1 MEDIK
6 NWESK
11 FVACQ
16 YSDQLLNLLIFLNT
30 ILRIPVNIEVI
41 KKACVVARIYHGD
54 QIRKSGEPYYSHP
67 LIVAYLFAAFF
78 GYCQQKY
85 CTTELIVIA
94 ILHDTLEDTTLT
106 YDMIVEIFG
115 KNVADGVMDLTRTR
129 DDGVKHPAFETLDS
143 LYAQG
148 KIGLLYVKLFDRL
161 HNAMTLNFMSP
172 TKQISIAA
180 ETFDHFTVYAKY
192 YGLNELYEKL
202 IDICSLYL
210 DGIKPFS
217 LQFDEL
223 NSLCSQGDS
232 PILSPA
238 FQNEIAQMY
247 NL

>member
-11 FVACQ
+11 FQPCK
-16 YSDQLLNLLIFLNT
+16 YSDQLLNLLIILNT

-41 KKACVVARIYHGD
+41 KQACYYARLYHGD
-54 QIRKSGEPYYSHP
+54 QQRKSKEPYYSHP

-115 KNVADGVMDLTRTR
+115 KNVADGVRDLTRIN
-129 DDGVKHPAFETLDS
+129 DGVKHAAFEALRS
-143 LYAQG
+143 LYLQG
-148 KIGLLYVKLFDRL
+148 KIGLLCVKLFDRL
-161 HNAMTLNFMSP
+161 HNAETLNFMNLI
-172 TKQISIAA
+172 KQLSIAG
-180 ETFDHFTVYAKY
+180 ETHDHFTVYAECL
-192 YGLNELYEKL
+192 GLTDLNKEL

-210 DGIKPFS
+210 DDVKPSLPEPQRQDLFS
-217 LQFDEL
+217 FVKD
-223 NSLCSQGDS
+223 NSQ
-232 PILSPA
+232 ILSLA
-238 FQNEIAQMY
+238 FQNEEDQMQ